1 MVWVSTESITVL
13 YCTVLVLRTT
23 CTVSPVILRF
33 QPRPRVS
40 CIEVDLEKGIHA
52 AGDEVTYRPVE
63 GLVGDVVVEDHAA

>member
-1 MVWVSTESITVL
+1 MVSVSTERTTML
-13 YCTVLVLRTT
+13 YFTVLVLRTT

-40 CIEVDLEKGIHA
+40 CIEVDLEEGIHTT
-52 AGDEVTYRPVE
+52 GDEVTYSPVE